1 MILEHP
7 RSKIKG
13 RNLEDV
19 IADLRKGKSS
29 PTIAARYDVH
39 PDTIRDIARKA
50 GIRISC
56 NKNPV
61 ASKDTAVRELAK
73 TCNPDEIAD
82 RIGSSRSAVRKYMED
97 HGIAWNKRKR
107 KKWTEAEAKQ
117 VEKMAKAGATC
128 TEVAREFGVKRS
140 AMYEFAKKRGVRF
153 QTNRWRTQE
162 NLDRLFEL
170 WLSGY
175 RTAHAARE
183 IGMPKTTAAKMF
195 GDWDEFA
202 TADQRKQREAAMS
215 ARYLYRP
222 GRKPSHSTAQGEA
235 A

>member
-13 RNLEDV
+13 RDLEDV
-19 IADLRKGKSS
+19 LADLRKGKSS

-39 PDTIRDIARKA
+39 PCVIRDIARKA
-50 GIRISC
+50 GIPISC

-61 ASKDTAVRELAK
+61 ALKDAAIRELAK

-82 RIGSSRSAVRKYMED
+82 RIGSSRSAVRRYMED
-97 HGIAWNKRKR
+97 NGIAWDKRKR

-117 VEKMAKAGATC
+117 VEKMAKGGATC

-140 AMYEFAKKRGVRF
+140 AMYEFAKKRDIRF

-162 NLDRLFEL
+162 NLDRLFDM
-170 WLSGY
+170 WLNGY
-175 RTAHAARE
+175 RAALAASE
-183 IGMPKTTAAKMF
+183 IGMPTSTAGKMF
-195 GDWDEFA
+195 SDWDEFA
-202 TADQRKQREAAMS
+202 TADQRNQREAAMS
-215 ARYLYRP
+215 ARYLYRT
-222 GRKPSHSTAQGEA
+222 GRKSSHSTAKGEA